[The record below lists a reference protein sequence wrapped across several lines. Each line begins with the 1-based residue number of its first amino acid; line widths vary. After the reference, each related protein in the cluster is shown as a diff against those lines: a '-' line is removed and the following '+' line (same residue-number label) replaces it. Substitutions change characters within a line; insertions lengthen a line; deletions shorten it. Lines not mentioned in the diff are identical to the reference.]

1 MNMGVVAVRNLGRN
15 KLRTLLTIAGVSV
28 AIVTFILLRTVLS
41 AWTVAADHAA
51 KDRVGTRHKV
61 SFIIPLPKRYL
72 EEIKQIPGVKGAA
85 GANWFGAK
93 DPKHETEFFG
103 SFAVDPEEYLEVY
116 DEIIIPPE
124 QREAWFQNRT
134 GAVVGDALAKK
145 MGWKVGDRVTLVGT
159 IYPGDWEFQ
168 ISGIY
173 TAVRK
178 SVDRSSFMFHY
189 DYLNDSQAVANANSK
204 DLVGW
209 IVSRIDDPSR
219 AAEIS
224 RTIDARFDE
233 RDQQTLSMSER
244 AMNTS
249 FIGMISAILKAVD
262 VVSLVILF
270 IMVLIL
276 GNTVAMGV
284 RERTHEYGVLRAIG
298 FLPKHLA
305 AFVLGEAVTVSVA
318 GGVLGVM
325 ISYPFVQEGLGRFLE
340 ENMGAFFPFF
350 RIDPATIVWAL
361 LLAMLLGAVAAAL
374 PAYNASRLKV
384 IDALRRTG

>member
-1 MNMGVVAVRNLGRN
+1 MNLGVVAVRNLGRN

-28 AIVTFILLRTVLS
+28 AIVTFILLRTVIS

-51 KDRVGTRHKV
+51 KDRVATRHKV
-61 SFIIPLPKRYL
+61 SFIMPLPKRYL
-72 EEIKQIPGVKGAA
+72 EEIRQVPGVVSVAS
-85 GANWFGAK
+85 ANWFGAK
-93 DPKHETEFFG
+93 DPNNEAEFFA
-103 SFAVDPEEYLEVY
+103 SFAVDPQAYLEVY
-116 DEIIIPPE
+116 DEVIVPPE

-134 GAVVGDALAKK
+134 GAVIGDALAKQK
-145 MGWKVGDRVTLVGT
+145 GWKVGDKVTLAGT

-173 TAVRK
+173 TAARR
-178 SVDRSSFMFHY
+178 SVDRSSFLFHY
-189 DYLNDSQAVANANSK
+189 DYLNDSQQVAIANAK

-209 IVSRIDDPSR
+209 VVSRVDDPGR
-219 AAEIS
+219 AAEIAKA
-224 RTIDARFDE
+224 IDARFDE

-305 AFVLGEAVTVSVA
+305 VFVLGEAVTVSVA

-325 ISYPFVQEGLGRFLE
+325 IAYPFVQEGLGRFLE
-340 ENMGAFFPFF
+340 ETMGGLFPFF

-361 LLAMLLGAVAAAL
+361 VLAAVLGVIAAAL
-374 PAYNASRLKV
+374 PAYTASRLKV
-384 IDALRRTG
+384 VDALRRTG

>member
-1 MNMGVVAVRNLGRN
+1 MNMGVVAIRNLGRN

-72 EEIKQIPGVKGAA
+72 EEIRQIPGVKSAA

-93 DPKHETEFFG
+93 DPKHETEFFA
-103 SFAVDPEEYLEVY
+103 SFAVDPRAYLEVY
-116 DEIIIPPE
+116 DEIIVPE
-124 QREAWFQNRT
+124 DQKEAWFQNRT

-145 MGWKVGDRVTLVGT
+145 MGWNVGDRVTLVGT
-159 IYPGDWEFQ
+159 IYPGDWEFV

-189 DYLNDSQAVANANSK
+189 DYLNDSPAAAAANSK

-209 IVSRIDDPSR
+209 VVSRIDDPGR

-224 RTIDARFDE
+224 KAIDTHFDD
-233 RDQQTLSMSER
+233 RDMQTLSMSER

-249 FIGMISAILKAVD
+249 FIGMISAVLKAVD
-262 VVSLVILF
+262 AVSLVILA

-305 AFVLGEAVTVSVA
+305 MFVLSEAVAVSVA
-318 GGVLGVM
+318 GGVLGIM

-350 RIDPATIVWAL
+350 RIDPRTIVWAL
-361 LLAMLLGAVAAAL
+361 VLAALLGLLAAAL

-384 IDALRRTG
+384 VDALRRTG

>member
-1 MNMGVVAVRNLGRN
+1 LGRN

-41 AWTVAADHAA
+41 AWTAGADHAA

-61 SFIIPLPKRYL
+61 SFIMPLPKRYL

-103 SFAVDPEEYLEVY
+103 SFAVDPKEYLEVY
-116 DEIIIPPE
+116 DEILIPPE

-145 MGWKVGDRVTLVGT
+145 MGWRVGDRVTLTGT

-189 DYLNDSQAVANANSK
+189 DYLNDSQAVANANAK

-209 IVSRIDDPSR
+209 IVSRIDDPGK
-219 AAEIS
+219 AAEIA

-262 VVSLVILF
+262 VVSLVILA

-305 AFVLGEAVTVSVA
+305 VFVLSEAVVVSVA
-318 GGVLGVM
+318 GGVVGVM

-361 LLAMLLGAVAAAL
+361 VLAALLGAVAAAL
-374 PAYNASRLKV
+374 PAYTASRLKV
-384 IDALRRTG
+384 IEALRRTG

>member
-1 MNMGVVAVRNLGRN
+1 MCIRD
-15 KLRTLLTIAGVSV
+15 S
-28 AIVTFILLRTVLS
+28 
-41 AWTVAADHAA
+41 
-51 KDRVGTRHKV
+51 
-61 SFIIPLPKRYL
+61 
-72 EEIKQIPGVKGAA
+72 
-85 GANWFGAK
+85 
-93 DPKHETEFFG
+93 
-103 SFAVDPEEYLEVY
+103 
-116 DEIIIPPE
+116 
-124 QREAWFQNRT
+124 
-134 GAVVGDALAKK
+134 
-145 MGWKVGDRVTLVGT
+145 
-159 IYPGDWEFQ
+159 IYPGNWEFQ

-173 TAVRK
+173 TAARK

-189 DYLNDSQAVANANSK
+189 DYLNESQAVANANSK

-209 IVSRIDDPSR
+209 IVSRIDDPGR

-224 RTIDARFDE
+224 KTIDARFDE

-262 VVSLVILF
+262 AVSLVILA
-270 IMVLIL
+270 IMGLIL

-325 ISYPFVQEGLGRFLE
+325 IAYPFVQEGLGRFLE

-350 RIDPATIVWAL
+350 RIDPATVVWAL
-361 LLAMLLGAVAAAL
+361 VLAVVLGAIAAAL
-374 PAYNASRLKV
+374 PAYTASRLNV
-384 IDALRRTG
+384 TDALRRMG

>member
-116 DEIIIPPE
+116 DEIIVPPE

-305 AFVLGEAVTVSVA
+305 AFVVGEAMTVSVA

>member
-1 MNMGVVAVRNLGRN
+1 MAVVAVRNLGRN
-15 KLRTLLTIAGVSV
+15 KLRTLLTILGVSV

-72 EEIKQIPGVKGAA
+72 EEIRQIPGVKSAA

-93 DPKHETEFFG
+93 DPKHENEFFG
-103 SFAVDPEEYLEVY
+103 SFAVDPKAYLEVY
-116 DEIIIPPE
+116 DEMIVPPE
-124 QREAWFQNRT
+124 QREAWFQNKT

-145 MGWKVGDRVTLVGT
+145 MGWNVGDRVTLAGT
-159 IYPGDWEFQ
+159 IYPGDWEFV

-173 TAVRK
+173 TAARK

-189 DYLNDSQAVANANSK
+189 DYLNDSPAVSSGNAK

-209 IVSRIDDPSR
+209 VVSRIDDPGR

-224 RTIDARFDE
+224 KAIDAHFDE
-233 RDQQTLSMSER
+233 RDTQTLSMSER

-249 FIGMISAILKAVD
+249 FIGMISAVLQAVD
-262 VVSLVILF
+262 AVSLVILV

-305 AFVLGEAVTVSVA
+305 MFVLGEAVAVSVA
-318 GGVLGVM
+318 GGVLGIM
-325 ISYPFVQEGLGRFLE
+325 LAYPFVQEGLGRFLE

-350 RIDPATIVWAL
+350 RIDPKTIVWAIV
-361 LLAMLLGAVAAAL
+361 LAALLGVLAAAI
-374 PAYNASRLKV
+374 PAYSASRLKV
-384 IDALRRTG
+384 VDALRRTG

>member
-15 KLRTLLTIAGVSV
+15 KLRTLLTILGVSV

-61 SFIIPLPKRYL
+61 SFIMPLPKRYL
-72 EEIKQIPGVKGAA
+72 EEIRQIPGIKSAA

-103 SFAVDPEEYLEVY
+103 NFAVDPKAYLEVY

-124 QREAWFQNRT
+124 QREAWFQNKQ

-145 MGWKVGDRVTLVGT
+145 MGWSVGDRVTLTGT
-159 IYPGDWEFQ
+159 IYPGDWEFV

-173 TAVRK
+173 TATRK

-189 DYLNDSQAVANANSK
+189 DYLNDSPAAASVNSK

-209 IVSRIDDPSR
+209 VVSRIDDPGR

-224 RTIDARFDE
+224 KAIDAHFED
-233 RDQQTLSMSER
+233 RDTQTLSMSER

-249 FIGMISAILKAVD
+249 FIGMISAVLKAVD
-262 VVSLVILF
+262 AVSLVILA

-305 AFVLGEAVTVSVA
+305 AFVLGEAVAVSVA
-318 GGVLGVM
+318 GGVLGIM
-325 ISYPFVQEGLGRFLE
+325 IAYPFVQEGLGRFLE

-350 RIDPATIVWAL
+350 RIDPQTIVWAIV
-361 LLAMLLGAVAAAL
+361 LAALLGVLAAAL

-384 IDALRRTG
+384 VDALRRTG

>member
-1 MNMGVVAVRNLGRN
+1 MNMGLVA
-15 KLRTLLTIAGVSV
+15 VSV

-41 AWTVAADHAA
+41 AWTAAADHAA

-61 SFIIPLPKRYL
+61 SFIMPLPKRYL
-72 EEIKQIPGVKGAA
+72 EEIKQIPGVKSAA

-103 SFAVDPEEYLEVY
+103 NFAVDPQEYLEVY
-116 DEIIIPPE
+116 DEIILPE
-124 QREAWFQNRT
+124 DQRQAWFQNRT

-145 MGWKVGDRVTLVGT
+145 MGWKVGDRVTLVGS
-159 IYPGDWEFQ
+159 IYPGDWEFV

-173 TAVRK
+173 TATRR

-189 DYLNDSQAVANANSK
+189 DYLNDSPQVAAANSK

-224 RTIDARFDE
+224 KAIDARFDE

-249 FIGMISAILKAVD
+249 FIGMISAVLKAVD
-262 VVSLVILF
+262 AVSLVILA

-305 AFVLGEAVTVSVA
+305 VFVLGEAVAVSVA
-318 GGVLGVM
+318 GGILGIM

-350 RIDPATIVWAL
+350 RIDPATVV
-361 LLAMLLGAVAAAL
+361 LAMVLAAVLGLLAAAL
-374 PAYNASRLKV
+374 PAYNASRLNV
-384 IDALRRTG
+384 VDALRRVG

>member
-15 KLRTLLTIAGVSV
+15 KLRTLLTIAAVSV

-41 AWTVAADHAA
+41 AWTAGADHAT

-61 SFIIPLPKRYL
+61 SFIMPLPKRYL

-145 MGWKVGDRVTLVGT
+145 MGWKVGDRVTLAGT

-173 TAVRK
+173 TALRK

-224 RTIDARFDE
+224 KTIDARFEE

-305 AFVLGEAVTVSVA
+305 AFVVGEAVTVSVA

-384 IDALRRTG
+384 IEALRRTG

>member
-61 SFIIPLPKRYL
+61 SFIMPLPKRYL
-72 EEIKQIPGVKGAA
+72 EEIKQIPGVKSAA

-93 DPKHETEFFG
+93 DPKHETDFFG

-145 MGWKVGDRVTLVGT
+145 MGWKVGDRVTLSGT

-224 RTIDARFDE
+224 KTIDSHFEE

-262 VVSLVILF
+262 VVSLVILL

-305 AFVLGEAVTVSVA
+305 VFVLGEAVTVSIA

-350 RIDPATIVWAL
+350 RIDPATIVWAII
-361 LLAMLLGAVAAAL
+361 LAIILGVVAAAL

>member
-1 MNMGVVAVRNLGRN
+1 MNMTVVAVRNLGRN

-61 SFIIPLPKRYL
+61 SFIMPLPKRYL
-72 EEIKQIPGVKGAA
+72 EEIRQIPGVKSAA
-85 GANWFGAK
+85 GANWFGGK
-93 DPKHETEFFG
+93 DPKHESEFFG
-103 SFAVDPEEYLEVY
+103 NFAVDPKAYLEVY
-116 DEIIIPPE
+116 DEIVVPPE
-124 QREAWFQNRT
+124 QREAWFQNRQ

-145 MGWKVGDRVTLVGT
+145 MGWKVGDRVTLTGT
-159 IYPGDWEFQ
+159 IFPGDWEFV

-173 TAVRK
+173 TATRK

-189 DYLNDSQAVANANSK
+189 DYLNDSPVAASMNSK

-209 IVSRIDDPSR
+209 VVSRVDDPGR
-219 AAEIS
+219 AAEIAKA
-224 RTIDARFDE
+224 IDARFEE
-233 RDQQTLSMSER
+233 RDTQTLSMSER

-249 FIGMISAILKAVD
+249 FIGMISAVLKAVD
-262 VVSLVILF
+262 AVSLVILA

-305 AFVLGEAVTVSVA
+305 VFVLSEAVTVSLA

-325 ISYPFVQEGLGRFLE
+325 VAYPFVQEGLGRFLE

-361 LLAMLLGAVAAAL
+361 VLAAFLGLLAAAI

-384 IDALRRTG
+384 VDALRRTG

>member
-1 MNMGVVAVRNLGRN
+1 MNMGLVAVRNLGRN

-61 SFIIPLPKRYL
+61 SFIMPLPKRYL
-72 EEIKQIPGVKGAA
+72 EEIKQIPGVKRAA

-93 DPKHETEFFG
+93 DPNHETEFFG

-145 MGWKVGDRVTLVGT
+145 MGWKVGDRVTLKGT

-224 RTIDARFDE
+224 KTIDARFEE

-262 VVSLVILF
+262 VVSLVILA

-305 AFVLGEAVTVSVA
+305 VFVLGEAMTVSVA

-361 LLAMLLGAVAAAL
+361 LLALLLGAVAAAL

-384 IDALRRTG
+384 IEALRRTG

>member
-41 AWTVAADHAA
+41 AWTAGADHAA
-51 KDRVGTRHKV
+51 KDRIGTRHKV
-61 SFIIPLPKRYL
+61 SFIMPLPRRYMQ
-72 EEIKQIPGVKGAA
+72 EIAEIPGVKAVA
-85 GANWFGAK
+85 GANWFGGK

-103 SFAVDPEEYLEVY
+103 SFAVDPKQYLEVY
-116 DEIIIPPE
+116 DEIILPEE
-124 QREAWFQNRT
+124 QRQAWYQDRT
-134 GAVVGDALAKK
+134 GAVVGDVLAKK
-145 MGWKVGDRVTLVGT
+145 MGWKLGDRVTLAGT

-173 TAVRK
+173 TATRR
-178 SVDRSSFMFHY
+178 SVDRSSFMFHF
-189 DYLNDSQAVANANSK
+189 DYLNDSQAVATMGAK

-209 IVSRIDDPSR
+209 VVSRIDDPGR

-224 RTIDARFDE
+224 KAIDAHFDE
-233 RDQQTLSMSER
+233 RDMQTLSMSER

-249 FIGMISAILKAVD
+249 FIGMISAVLKAVD
-262 VVSLVILF
+262 AVSLVILA

-305 AFVLGEAVTVSVA
+305 AFVLGEAVAVSVA
-318 GGVLGVM
+318 GGVVGIM
-325 ISYPFVQEGLGRFLE
+325 ISYPFVQEGVGRFLE

-350 RIDPATIVWAL
+350 RIDPATVVWAL
-361 LLAMLLGAVAAAL
+361 VLATVLGLVAAAL

-384 IDALRRTG
+384 VDALRRTG

>member
-1 MNMGVVAVRNLGRN
+1 
-15 KLRTLLTIAGVSV
+15 
-28 AIVTFILLRTVLS
+28 
-41 AWTVAADHAA
+41 
-51 KDRVGTRHKV
+51 
-61 SFIIPLPKRYL
+61 
-72 EEIKQIPGVKGAA
+72 
-85 GANWFGAK
+85 
-93 DPKHETEFFG
+93 
-103 SFAVDPEEYLEVY
+103 VY
-116 DEIIIPPE
+116 DEILVP
-124 QREAWFQNRT
+124 QDQKEAWIGNRT

-145 MGWKVGDRVTLVGT
+145 MGWKVGDRVTLAGT

-189 DYLNDSQAVANANSK
+189 DYLNDSPVVASQSAK

-209 IVSRIDDPSR
+209 VVSRIDDPGR

-224 RTIDARFDE
+224 KAIDQHFDD
-233 RDQQTLSMSER
+233 RDVQTLSMSER

-262 VVSLVILF
+262 GVSLVILL

-305 AFVLGEAVTVSVA
+305 VFVVGEAVTVSVA
-318 GGVLGVM
+318 GGLLGIM
-325 ISYPFVQEGLGRFLE
+325 IAYPFVEKGLGRFLE
-340 ENMGAFFPFF
+340 ENLGAMFPFF
-350 RIDPATIVWAL
+350 QIDNNTII
-361 LLAMLLGAVAAAL
+361 LAIILAVLLGAMAAAV

-384 IDALRRTG
+384 VDALRRTG

>member
-72 EEIKQIPGVKGAA
+72 EEIRQIPGVKSAA

-93 DPKHETEFFG
+93 DPKHENEFFG
-103 SFAVDPEEYLEVY
+103 SFAVDPKAYLEVY
-116 DEIIIPPE
+116 DEIIVPE
-124 QREAWFQNRT
+124 DQKEAWYQNKT

-145 MGWKVGDRVTLVGT
+145 MGWSVGDRVTLVGT
-159 IYPGDWEFQ
+159 IYPGDWEFV

-189 DYLNDSQAVANANSK
+189 DYLNDSPAASNANSK

-209 IVSRIDDPSR
+209 VVSRIDDPAR

-224 RTIDARFDE
+224 QAIDAHFDD
-233 RDQQTLSMSER
+233 RDTQTLSMSER

-249 FIGMISAILKAVD
+249 FIGMISAVLKAVD
-262 VVSLVILF
+262 AVSLVILA

-305 AFVLGEAVTVSVA
+305 MFVLSEAVAVSVA
-318 GGVLGVM
+318 GGVVGIM

-350 RIDPATIVWAL
+350 RIDPKTVVWAL
-361 LLAMLLGAVAAAL
+361 VLAALLGLLAAAL

-384 IDALRRTG
+384 VDALRRTG

>member
-1 MNMGVVAVRNLGRN
+1 MNMGAVAVRNLGRN

-28 AIVTFILLRTVLS
+28 AIVTFIMLRTVLS

-72 EEIKQIPGVKGAA
+72 EEIRQIPGVKSAA

-93 DPKHETEFFG
+93 DPKHENEFFG
-103 SFAVDPEEYLEVY
+103 SFAVDPESYLEVY

-124 QREAWFQNRT
+124 QREAWFQNKT

-145 MGWKVGDRVTLVGT
+145 MGWSVGDRVTLAGT
-159 IYPGDWEFQ
+159 IYPGDWEFV

-173 TAVRK
+173 TAARK

-189 DYLNDSQAVANANSK
+189 DYLNDSPAAANAK

-209 IVSRIDDPSR
+209 VVSRIDDPGR

-224 RTIDARFDE
+224 KAIDTHFDD
-233 RDQQTLSMSER
+233 RDTQTLSMSER

-249 FIGMISAILKAVD
+249 FIGMISAVLKAVD
-262 VVSLVILF
+262 AVSLVILA

-305 AFVLGEAVTVSVA
+305 LFVVSEAVAVSVA
-318 GGVLGVM
+318 GGVLGIM

-350 RIDPATIVWAL
+350 RIDPRTIVWAL
-361 LLAMLLGAVAAAL
+361 VLAALLGLLAAAI
-374 PAYNASRLKV
+374 PAYSVSRLKV
-384 IDALRRTG
+384 VDALRRTG

>member
-1 MNMGVVAVRNLGRN
+1 MNMAVVAVRNLGRN

-41 AWTVAADHAA
+41 AWTAAADHAA

-61 SFIIPLPKRYL
+61 SFIMPLPKRYL

-103 SFAVDPEEYLEVY
+103 NFAVDPQEYLEVY
-116 DEIIIPPE
+116 DEIILPE
-124 QREAWFQNRT
+124 DQRQAWFQNRT

-145 MGWKVGDRVTLVGT
+145 MGWKVGDRVTLVGS
-159 IYPGDWEFQ
+159 IYPGDWEFV

-173 TAVRK
+173 TATRR

-189 DYLNDSQAVANANSK
+189 DYLNDSPQVIAANSK

-224 RTIDARFDE
+224 KAIDARFDE

-249 FIGMISAILKAVD
+249 FIGMISAVLKAVD
-262 VVSLVILF
+262 AVSLVILA

-305 AFVLGEAVTVSVA
+305 VFVLGEAVAVSVA
-318 GGVLGVM
+318 GGILGIM

-350 RIDPATIVWAL
+350 RIDPGTVV
-361 LLAMLLGAVAAAL
+361 LAMVLAAVLGVLAAAL
-374 PAYNASRLKV
+374 PAYNASRLNV
-384 IDALRRTG
+384 VDALRRVG